1 MITYQWQ
8 PKEGVAEISDDHP
21 YYTPDELEQV
31 AVEVPDPEESAS
43 EAERIAALEATVASL
58 VSTLSLQGVTISEDS
73 HSSADV

>member
-31 AVEVPDPEESAS
+31 AVEVPDPEETS
-43 EAERIAALEATVASL
+43 EETTEERIAALETLVASL
-58 VSTLSLQGVTISEDS
+58 LKEKSEE
-73 HSSADV
+73 VNNE